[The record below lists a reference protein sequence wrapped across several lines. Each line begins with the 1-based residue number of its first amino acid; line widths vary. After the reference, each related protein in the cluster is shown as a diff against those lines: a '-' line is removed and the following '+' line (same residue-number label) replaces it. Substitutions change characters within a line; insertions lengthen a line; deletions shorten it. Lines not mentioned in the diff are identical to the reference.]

1 MEKEHRR
8 ARKAQARKL
17 KAEQRLAAKVARS
30 TSSGAEGDGNMGVN
44 GGGRGSAS
52 GSSTIGRR
60 MSELASGL
68 SRRTTRR
75 TATTTGRIEQGEQ
88 VELSDLRER
97 RIERESLRQQQ
108 LQEQRHESYLERPP
122 LGDREATL
130 PLPATA
136 AGAGSPLANGGGGG
150 GAVVGAATGSAVSTS
165 SPTSS
170 SSSPSLPAAPSSM
183 SALLGYPYAFSVYV
197 LSRLA
202 RAHDEATKARVH
214 KVRRGARAGRA
225 GRPVGTMV
233 EAGAERRGWGLGEFG
248 VEEVRGGED
257 RLRDAQRELRAG
269 RLLADSGED
278 EDESERPTGGD
289 EGEAGWVDEEVIRPA
304 RPSRR
309 LSRRMSSRAERRA
322 QRPANDI
329 DSGWSWWGPLRELT
343 LDYAPHV

>member
-30 TSSGAEGDGNMGVN
+30 TSSGAEGEGGTGPN

-60 MSELASGL
+60 MNELAGGL

-75 TATTTGRIEQGEQ
+75 TTTSRIGQGEQ

-97 RIERESLRQQQ
+97 RIERESMRQQQ
-108 LQEQRHESYLERPP
+108 LQEERPRPSFEQPP

-136 AGAGSPLANGGGGG
+136 AGAAPPLAIG
-150 GAVVGAATGSAVSTS
+150 VVGAATGSAVSTS

-170 SSSPSLPAAPSSM
+170 SSSPSLPPAPSSM
-183 SALLGYPYAFSVYV
+183 PALFGYPYAISVYV

-214 KVRRGARAGRA
+214 KVRRASGRSDGAKANGI
-225 GRPVGTMV
+225 P
-233 EAGAERRGWGLGEFG
+233 ERRGWGLGEFG

-269 RLLADSGED
+269 RLL
-278 EDESERPTGGD
+278 GGD
-289 EGEAGWVDEEVIRPA
+289 EDADDEDDAGAEWVDEEVIRPA
-304 RPSRR
+304 RRARR
-309 LSRRMSSRAERRA
+309 LSRRSQTRSERRAERS
-322 QRPANDI
+322 NDDI
-329 DSGWSWWGPLRELT
+329 DSGWSWWGPLRELSCSPGHLEPSEDADT
-343 LDYAPHV
+343 

>member
-17 KAEQRLAAKVARS
+17 KAELRLAAKVARS
-30 TSSGAEGDGNMGVN
+30 TSSGAEGDGGVGAN

-60 MSELASGL
+60 IGELTIGL

-75 TATTTGRIEQGEQ
+75 TTSRMEQGEQ

-108 LQEQRHESYLERPP
+108 LEQERHESYLERPP

-136 AGAGSPLANGGGGG
+136 AGAGSPLVNGVG
-150 GAVVGAATGSAVSTS
+150 GAATGSAVSTS

-183 SALLGYPYAFSVYV
+183 SALLGYPYALSVYV

-214 KVRRGARAGRA
+214 KVRRSGGRA
-225 GRPVGTMV
+225 GRPGGHK
-233 EAGAERRGWGLGEFG
+233 ADGLPERRGWGLGEFG

-269 RLLADSGED
+269 RLLVGEADED
-278 EDESERPTGGD
+278 EDESERLTGGQ
-289 EGEAGWVDEEVIRPA
+289 GEAEWVDEEVIQPA
-304 RPSRR
+304 RPARR
-309 LSRRMSSRAERRA
+309 LSRRNQSRAERRA
-322 QRPANDI
+322 QRSANDL
-329 DSGWSWWGPLRELT
+329 DSSWSWWGPLREFRYLLLLT
-343 LDYAPHV
+343 PVAN